1 MSGADD
7 GDGDDDANGGN
18 DGEVLPSAGAIDLPC
33 LKCKGCG
40 VCIVHRPTSCT
51 CAGGPR

>member
-1 MSGADD
+1 MSSGIED
-7 GDGDDDANGGN
+7 GDELDGGGDS
-18 DGEVLPSAGAIDLPC
+18 DGEVPPGSGAVDLPC